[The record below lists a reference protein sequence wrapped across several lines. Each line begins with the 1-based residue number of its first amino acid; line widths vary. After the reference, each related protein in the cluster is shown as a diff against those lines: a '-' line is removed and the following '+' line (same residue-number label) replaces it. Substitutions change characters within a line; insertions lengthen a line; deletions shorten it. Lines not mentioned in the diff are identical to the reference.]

1 MKLFYDPVSRDVF
14 AAVTDAEFLSR
25 QPSLNTAPWIAV
37 DECDENQLL
46 IQTMLRTNLS
56 AKDDNQ
62 QTRFYIDED
71 VDLVE
76 RDGWVEDTDPENP

>member
-1 MKLFYDPVSRDVF
+1 M
-14 AAVTDAEFLSR
+14 
-25 QPSLNTAPWIAV
+25 

-46 IQTMLRTNLS
+46 IQAMLRTNLS

-76 RDGWVEDTDPENP
+76 RDGWVGLRPEDL